1 MTTDLT
7 LTASASV
14 QRMDSLSANEFAVYL
29 QDIPLRGVLRLT
41 DFKPFKLD
49 VKPTTALKA
58 LKEPFKLVR
67 LVESDPASPI
77 NQWVVE
83 SINAQ
88 TDFDRPKRD
97 LTLVAVD
104 EGVPTRQW
112 MITGAWISEV
122 NYSSFDSGSSEFV
135 EETLTIQWDAIKFE
149 WL

>member
-1 MTTDLT
+1 MTTDL
-7 LTASASV
+7 AVAAAAV
-14 QRMDSLSANEFAVYL
+14 KRMDSLSANEFAVYL
-29 QDIPLRGVLRLT
+29 EGIPLRGVLRVAE
-41 DFKPFKLD
+41 FKPFKLD

-67 LVESDPASPI
+67 LVESDPSSPV
-77 NQWVVE
+77 NKWLVE

-104 EGVPTRQW
+104 EGIPNRQW
-112 MITGAWISEV
+112 LVTGAWISEAA
-122 NYSSFDSGSSEFV
+122 YSSFDSSSREFV